1 MMAKNT
7 DIIPFTEICER
18 ALRLARVP
26 DNVMSKVRGVVNDVY
41 CREIGNKWDW
51 NFLLV
56 SSSVTATPNYNTG
69 TVSINTGS
77 QSAVFSSDA
86 TLDSSFSGRKIKFS
100 GNDVVYDFVYS
111 NATGGTITPQLLGNT
126 NLSSTSYDI
135 FQPKYSLASDFS
147 RFPKDMGVYKWSGG
161 KKVTIGEEP
170 IQEERENYS
179 STPGVPEKI
188 KLTGTD
194 TGGCQ
199 QFDFRPPPKDER
211 VYGYDYFKRLMPMY
225 ENTGGLSSIGAGGT
239 TISGASATARFTEAT
254 TGDFFRV
261 DEFGKGEDSTW
272 YRIIAIANDSSM
284 TITPAF
290 TNSAV
295 TVANYTICR
304 APEMPT
310 MLHPAIMYG
319 AIRALAV
326 DQNDPNVQY
335 YVKMEADTILDAK
348 KLYIT
353 RVYSQDMH
361 GLHEDYRYRR

>member
-1 MMAKNT
+1 MAKNT

-18 ALRLARVP
+18 AGKLARTP
-26 DNVMSKVRGVVNDVY
+26 DNISAKVRGVVNDVY

-56 SSSVTATPNYNTG
+56 SSSVTTTPNYNTG

-77 QSAVFSSDA
+77 QTAVFSSDVS
-86 TLDSSFSGRKIKFS
+86 LDSTFTGRKIKFN
-100 GNDVVYDFVYS
+100 GNDVVYDFTYS
-111 NATGGTITPQLLGNT
+111 NATGGTIVPQLLGNT
-126 NLSSTSYDI
+126 NLDSAGYNI
-135 FQPKYSLASDFS
+135 FQPTYALASNFS
-147 RFPKDMGVYKWSGG
+147 RFPKDLGVYRWAGG
-161 KKVTIGEEP
+161 KKYTIGEEP
-170 IQEERENYS
+170 IREERDNYS
-179 STPGVPEKI
+179 SMPGLPEKI

-199 QFDFRPPPKDER
+199 LFEFRPAPKDDR
-211 VYGYDYFKRLMPMY
+211 VYGYDYFKRLLPMS
-225 ENTGGLSSIGAGGT
+225 ETTGSILSIGAGAT
-239 TISGASATARFTEAT
+239 TVYGALGASSFTDAT

-261 DEFGKGEDSTW
+261 DEFGKAEDSTW

-284 TITPAF
+284 TISPAF
-290 TNSAV
+290 ASSAV
-295 TVANYTICR
+295 TTAKYTISK

-319 AIRALAV
+319 AVRGLAV

-348 KLYIT
+348 KIYIS
-353 RVYSQDMH
+353 RVYNQEMH
-361 GLHEDYRYRR
+361 GIHEDYRYRR

>member
-1 MMAKNT
+1 MAKNT

-18 ALRLARVP
+18 VLRLARVP

-56 SSSVTATPNYNTG
+56 ESSITTTPQYNTG
-69 TVSINTGS
+69 TVSINTGDTTT
-77 QSAVFSSDA
+77 VFSSDVS
-86 TLDSSFSGRKIKFS
+86 LDSSFSHRKIKFD
-100 GNDVVYDFVYS
+100 GNDVVYDFTYVG
-111 NATGGTITPQLLGNT
+111 ATGGTIRPQLLGNT
-126 NLSSTSYDI
+126 NLTSVGYTI
-135 FQPKYSLASDFS
+135 FQPTYSLANDFS
-147 RFPKDMGVYKWSGG
+147 RFPKDLGVYKWTGG
-161 KKVTIGEEP
+161 KRITIPEEP
-170 IQEERENYS
+170 IQEQRLNYT
-179 STPGVPEKI
+179 STPGMPEKI

-225 ENTGGLSSIGAGGT
+225 ETTGQTLSVGAGAT
-239 TISGASATARFTEAT
+239 TVNGSPSTARFIEAT
-254 TGDFFRV
+254 TGDYFRV
-261 DEFGKGEDSTW
+261 DNFGKGEDSTW
-272 YRIIAIANDSSM
+272 YRIIAIADDSSM
-284 TITPAF
+284 TISPVFA
-290 TNSAV
+290 NSAV
-295 TVANYTICR
+295 TEANYTICR

-326 DQNDPNVQY
+326 DQNDQNVAY

-348 KLYIT
+348 KLYIS
-353 RVYSQDMH
+353 RVYAQEMH
-361 GLHEDYRYRR
+361 GIQEDYRYRR